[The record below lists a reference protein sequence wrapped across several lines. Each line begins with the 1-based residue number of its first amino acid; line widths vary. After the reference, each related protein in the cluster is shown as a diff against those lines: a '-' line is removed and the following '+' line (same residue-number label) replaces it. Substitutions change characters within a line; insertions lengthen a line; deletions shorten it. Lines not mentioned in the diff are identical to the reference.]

1 MRRSCLKTAFLML
14 LVLDLASVK
23 AQWTTTMPSGIR
35 VGENMNNRILF
46 FGNSKEDYE
55 TLFQSMNGLI
65 MRGRGTINIV
75 HIGDSHLQ
83 AGFIPEQMRKDFSSF
98 ISTGCGARG
107 LIFPYRIAKTN
118 NPADYGVK
126 FSGKWENCRNVE
138 LNKTCSLGLMGI
150 MARTRDTLAEMTFHF
165 RENAAFRE
173 FNLIRIF
180 HDPVDTSFRIDL
192 PGLAGRYNIVLPV
205 MPGYTDF
212 RLDTIIADSLKIRIV
227 HKDTTANYFTF
238 YGIDFENGDAGIVY
252 SASGVNGAEVTSY
265 LRCDRMKEQLGLMN
279 PDWVIVSLGTNDA
292 YPLHFD
298 KEEFIRNYVAL
309 VKRIREAKPDVAILL
324 TVPADGYR
332 RHRYDN
338 MNLVDAREAIIEV
351 AKKTDC
357 AVWDFYTL
365 MGGPKSIMH
374 WYKAGLVA
382 RDKLHFNRQGYII
395 QADLLFG
402 AFVDAW
408 SAFIDQSNLA
418 E

>member
-1 MRRSCLKTAFLML
+1 MKTGFHRIGWMIF
-14 LVLDLASVK
+14 LVLSVASAS

-46 FGNSKEDYE
+46 FGNSKESYE

-65 MRGRGTINIV
+65 LKGKGTINIV

-98 ISTGCGARG
+98 VSSGCGARG
-107 LIFPYRIAKTN
+107 LIFPYRVAKTN
-118 NPADYGVK
+118 NPSDYAVK
-126 FSGKWENCRNVE
+126 FTGKWESCRNVE

-150 MARTRDTLAEMTFHF
+150 MVQTRDTLAGMTFHF
-165 RENAAFRE
+165 KENAAFRD
-173 FNLIRIF
+173 FNFIRIF
-180 HDPVDTSFRIDL
+180 HDPVDTCYRIDL
-192 PGLAGRYNIVLPV
+192 PGLQGAYHIVLPE
-205 MPGYTDF
+205 MPGYTDIRF
-212 RLDTIIADSLKIRIV
+212 DSVISDSLMIRII
-227 HKDTTANYFTF
+227 HKDTSANYFTF
-238 YGIDFENGDAGIVY
+238 YGIDFENGDPGIVY
-252 SASGVNGAEVTSY
+252 SASGVNGAEVASY
-265 LRCDRMKEQLGLMN
+265 LRCGQLKEQLRLQD
-279 PDWVIVSLGTNDA
+279 PDWVIISLGTNDA

-298 KEEFIRNYVAL
+298 KEEFTRNYLAL
-309 VKRIREAKPDVAILL
+309 VKRIRESKPDVPILL
-324 TVPADGYR
+324 TVPGDSYR

-338 MNLVDAREAIIEV
+338 LNLVDARDAIIAV
-351 AKKTDC
+351 AKQTGC

-365 MGGPKSIMH
+365 MGGPKSIMN

-382 RDKLHFNRQGYII
+382 RDKLHFNRQGYVI

-408 SAFIDQSNLA
+408 SSFIDQLNLS